1 MWTSPAG
8 TSVDEDSRW
17 RPVPQLHGKKQHIR
31 ALLIDRVLL
40 QHQVGGARAAAA
52 LAALSLIETVCVSR

>member
-8 TSVDEDSRW
+8 MGVDEDLR
-17 RPVPQLHGKKQHIR
+17 RPPVPQLHGKKQHIR

-40 QHQVGGARAAAA
+40 QHEVGGARAAAA
-52 LAALSLIETVCVSR
+52 LAQLGV